1 VTNES
6 GCTSAASGS
15 VVINAQPSTPTAPVV
30 GTITQPTCTVATGG
44 VALSGLPSSGT
55 WTLTR
60 TPSGTTTTG
69 TGISTSIS
77 GLTAGTYSYIVTNA
91 SGCISPASPNIV
103 INLQPSTP
111 TAPTVGTVTHPTCSL
126 ATGSVVLN
134 GLPATGTWTLAR
146 TPDGTTSTGSGIN
159 GTIPGI
165 PAGSYT
171 FTVTNAAGCS
181 STVSGNAVINAQPQT
196 PTAPVIGT
204 ITQPTL
210 SVPTGSVVLS
220 GLPATGA
227 WTFTSTPGG
236 TITAGTGLSTTISG
250 LAPGT
255 YTFTVT
261 NSSGCTSTASATVGL
276 FTLKLY
282 GPDQNILHSN
292 DIIKIDNSDA
302 GSISINVE
310 SNTDWAVSENSLW
323 LKAVKESGSSK
334 ITVTYL
340 ENISAKA
347 KVAAIRVSYT
357 SNPDFVVKIQ
367 QKARVSQLNNSKFD
381 NIKIYPNPAN
391 DIVYLNFGIG
401 EFEKVLISITNI
413 QGFTMSTEEY
423 SDITTD
429 QTLGLNIS
437 ELPIGQYLIN
447 IGDGIHSKS
456 FHLIKY

>member
-1 VTNES
+1 M
-6 GCTSAASGS
+6 
-15 VVINAQPSTPTAPVV
+15 VINAQPVTPTAPVA

-44 VALSGLPSSGT
+44 VVLNGLPATGT

-60 TPSGTTTTG
+60 SPGGTTTTG
-69 TGISTSIS
+69 SGTSSEIS
-77 GLTAGTYSYIVTNA
+77 GLAAGTYSYIVSNA
-91 SGCISPASPNIV
+91 SGCISPASANIV

-111 TAPTVGTVTHPTCSL
+111 TAPTLGTITHPTCSL

-134 GLPATGTWTLAR
+134 GLPATGTWTLTR
-146 TPDGTTSTGSGIN
+146 TPDGTVSTGTGIN
-159 GTIPGI
+159 LTISSI

-171 FTVTNAAGCS
+171 FTVTNAVGCT
-181 STVSGNAVINAQPQT
+181 STPSANAVINARPPT

-210 SVPTGSVVLS
+210 SVATGSVVLS

-227 WTFTSTPGG
+227 WTLTRTPEG
-236 TITAGTGLSTTISG
+236 TITAGTGSSTTITG
-250 LAPGT
+250 LNPGT

-261 NSSGCTSTASATVGL
+261 NSSGCTSLASAAVGL

-282 GPDQNILHSN
+282 GPDQNILHPN
-292 DIIKIDNSDA
+292 DIIKIDNPDA
-302 GSISINVE
+302 GSISISVE

-340 ENISAKA
+340 ENISAKD

-357 SNPDFVVKIQ
+357 SNPDFVVNIQ
-367 QKARVSQLNNSKFD
+367 QKARVSQLNNSKFE
-381 NIKIYPNPAN
+381 NVKIYPNPAN
-391 DIVYLNFGIG
+391 DIVYLNFGKV

-413 QGFTMSTEEY
+413 QGFTISTKEY
-423 SDITTD
+423 EDITSG
-429 QTLGLNIS
+429 QIIGLIVS
-437 ELPIGQYLIN
+437 ELPVGQYLIN
-447 IGDGIHSKS
+447 IGNGVQSKS